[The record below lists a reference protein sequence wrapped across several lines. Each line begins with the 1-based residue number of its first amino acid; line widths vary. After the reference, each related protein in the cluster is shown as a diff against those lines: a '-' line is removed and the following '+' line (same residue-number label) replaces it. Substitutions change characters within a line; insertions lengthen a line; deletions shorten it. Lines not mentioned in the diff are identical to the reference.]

1 MARRVI
7 AAECLGC
14 GETRPVDEF
23 ESSPRAAHGIGPSCR
38 ACRAKVCTPDEAMDI
53 AQRVATGLCRRKGCW
68 PLYDDFVGAGLLAF
82 ASFEYDPTRNV
93 NAHKHVAWRM
103 QMAMIDHW
111 RSVYGRHGRAQSRA
125 GGVPLSLDAPLDDGG
140 FCFADVLADPVDEI
154 ARAER
159 RVLVDTLR
167 ARADERGRAVIDGVL
182 AGKPQKQIA
191 AECGVTNAAI
201 HHRLRVM
208 RKAAVA
214 VGAA

>member
-23 ESSPRAAHGIGPSCR
+23 EPRPRAPHGIGPSCR
-38 ACRAKVCTPDEAMDI
+38 SCRARVCTPDEAVEI
-53 AQRVATGLCRRKGCW
+53 AHDLAGALCRRRRCW
-68 PLYDDFVGAGLLAF
+68 PLFDDFVGAGLAAF
-82 ASFEYDPTRNV
+82 ASFTFDPTRNV
-93 NAHKHVAWRM
+93 NAHRHVAWRM

-111 RSVYGRHGRAQSRA
+111 RSVYGRHGRSQSRA
-125 GGVPLSLDAPLDDGG
+125 GVPLSLDAPLDDGG

-154 ARAER
+154 ERAER
-159 RVLVDTLR
+159 RVLVETLR

-201 HHRLRVM
+201 HHRLRAM
-208 RKAAVA
+208 RKAAIA